1 MYIIYGTKNGK
12 STNNIL
18 YLNENDLSIPFG
30 KDGYKKPISIINDI
44 EKQIVLG
51 KKIPELL
58 KYSDVSLWWY
68 IYPSIFPAI
77 KKTINFIEKFNDLI
91 IDKNPNKIKLVGEFD
106 KLSLIKQI
114 CKQKKIKLDY
124 SKSMHLKF
132 LMYRWLVKKTQ
143 KYRFR
148 KITLEKS
155 RKRIQIFKNKNQT
168 IPILHDKV
176 IFAISTFYRR
186 FVFRPKVGLVRGE
199 YIQGPIIDMVKNL
212 GFEVVGLDMD
222 YTFKGLHGVLEERL
236 DDDIPWFLVEM
247 VLEKYCNNIDLSVV
261 LKQYERTIN
270 NGEFKKLFNFGGIE
284 YWEQVENEFLKQ
296 TFLPHLPTYI
306 KLIIGFERF
315 FKENKPHAV
324 FIPYETGPL
333 ALPII
338 TACKKNNIRT
348 ISIQHGMTYPYNPDY
363 SHNDIRSEKNP
374 MGMILPDFNLIF
386 GDYVKKL
393 LCEKGNYPKD
403 KFIVFGNPEF
413 FNLKELIKS
422 LDHIDILST
431 YGLPNKKI
439 ILFTSTKMQSYYK
452 SYGKMNYDEQIW
464 RHLLENF
471 ANKNNFYLV
480 LKPHPSENI
489 SAYEKILNELQV
501 SNAKIIQGELF
512 EMIYTASVVISIAS
526 TTILDA
532 ICLRKPVIRVK
543 FKNVTSPIPY
553 DEYGVVLSSELDVLS
568 KNIES
573 LVNKKDIQDDLL
585 KNGFQFIKEQ
595 YNIPEE
601 DPQSILEY
609 ILK

>member
-132 LMYRWLVKKTQ
+132 LMYRRLVNKTQ

-270 NGEFKKLFNFGGIE
+270 NGEFKKLFNFEGIE

-348 ISIQHGMTYPYNPDY
+348 ISIQHGMIYPYNPDY

-374 MGMILPDFNLIF
+374 MGMILPDYNLIF

-413 FNLKELIKS
+413 FNLEELIKS

-439 ILFTSTKMQSYYK
+439 ILFTSAKMQSYYK

-501 SNAKIIQGELF
+501 SNAEIIQGELF

-601 DPQSILEY
+601 DPQSILES

>member
-1 MYIIYGTKNGK
+1 
-12 STNNIL
+12 
-18 YLNENDLSIPFG
+18 
-30 KDGYKKPISIINDI
+30 
-44 EKQIVLG
+44 VLG

-132 LMYRWLVKKTQ
+132 LMYRWLVNKTQ

-247 VLEKYCNNIDLSVV
+247 VLEKYCNNIDLGVV

-386 GDYVKKL
+386 GDYAKKL

-413 FNLKELIKS
+413 FNLEELIKS

-439 ILFTSTKMQSYYK
+439 ILFTSAKMQSYYK

-601 DPQSILEY
+601 DPQSILES